1 MTMPDHTYLT
11 IDEVAAALRVHRNT
25 VYRWCR
31 TGIVP
36 AAKLGKEWR
45 ISTATLRGLLEGGS
59 TAAPY
64 PAAVEDVAPP
74 PPSVADL
81 TRFIDQ
87 AVRPGDH
94 LMGLVSGESEVYE
107 MEAAFFRAG
116 LGSGRRLFKATWWQ
130 SRAEVRSRLAERG
143 LDVEQLEYEGRL
155 EIADLARVFARRG
168 PRAAGDLW
176 VEGARRARLD
186 GFCGLW
192 GEGSPH
198 LECCGGHDELLT
210 FERTMDAG
218 LAGQGVVAM
227 CTYVLDHSVPD
238 ALGRT
243 VDLMRAHSGVMFYS
257 GGRGLLMRD
266 VVPLG

>member
-1 MTMPDHTYLT
+1 MPDHTYLT

-31 TGIVP
+31 TGVVP

-45 ISTATLRGLLEGGS
+45 ISAATLRGLLEGGPAVAPDL
-59 TAAPY
+59 AA
-64 PAAVEDVAPP
+64 AEDVPASS
-74 PPSVADL
+74 PSGDL
-81 TRFIDQ
+81 AHFIHR

-94 LMGLVSGESEVYE
+94 LIGLVKDESEVYE
-107 MEAAFFRAG
+107 TEVAFFRAG
-116 LGSGRRLFKATWWQ
+116 LRTGRRLFKATWWQ
-130 SRAEVRSRLAERG
+130 SRAEVRSRLAEGG

-155 EIADLARVFARRG
+155 QIADLARVFARQG
-168 PRAAGDLW
+168 PEAAGDLW

-186 GFCGLW
+186 GFRGLW

-198 LECCGGHDELLT
+198 LECCGGHQELLT

-227 CTYVLDHSVPD
+227 CTYVLDHSLPD

-243 VDLMRAHSGVMFYS
+243 IDLMRAHSGTLLYS
-257 GGRGLLMRD
+257 EGRGLLTREAL
-266 VVPLG
+266 PLG